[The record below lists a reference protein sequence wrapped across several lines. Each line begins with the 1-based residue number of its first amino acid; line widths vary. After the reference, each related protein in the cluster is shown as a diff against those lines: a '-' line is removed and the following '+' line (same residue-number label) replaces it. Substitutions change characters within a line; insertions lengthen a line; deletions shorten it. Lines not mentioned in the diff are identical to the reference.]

1 VNERTYRT
9 PLIGFL
15 GILAVLSVI
24 SLVAPVVLFAVPDQ
38 PFLLVWLAGV
48 AFGWYTVAYRMAYE
62 ITVIGQ
68 EATFRSLL
76 RRLSIPLV
84 RIRRLE
90 SHARVLWIWSDGRRL
105 DAFPIR
111 DLEDF
116 VRRVREANPAVEV
129 D

>member
-1 VNERTYRT
+1 VSERTYRT

-24 SLVAPVVLFAVPDQ
+24 SLVAPVVLLAVPDQ
-38 PFLLVWLAGV
+38 PFLLVWLAAV
-48 AFGWYTVAYRMAYE
+48 AFGWYTVAYRMAYQ
-62 ITVIGQ
+62 ITVTGQ

-76 RRLSIPLV
+76 RRSSIPLV

-111 DLEDF
+111 DIEDF
-116 VRRVREANPAVEV
+116 VRRVREANPSV
-129 D
+129 DVD